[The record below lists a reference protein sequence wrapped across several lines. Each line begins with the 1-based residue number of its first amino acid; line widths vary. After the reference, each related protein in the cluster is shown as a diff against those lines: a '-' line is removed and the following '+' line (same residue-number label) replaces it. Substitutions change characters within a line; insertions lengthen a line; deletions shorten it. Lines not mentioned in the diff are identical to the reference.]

1 MIWWVI
7 TSFSDESTAYFFVG
21 INSTVRT
28 SKFPKEP
35 MLNYCMLEV
44 KAIIT
49 NYFYVRV
56 FGVQ

>member
-1 MIWWVI
+1 MVWWVI
-7 TSFSDESTAYFFVG
+7 TSFTDETTAYFFVG
-21 INSTVRT
+21 INSTVRS

-35 MLNYCMLEV
+35 TLNYCILTV
-44 KAIIT
+44 RGIIT